1 MWQNNALS
9 QPLAGQQHLA
19 NSGGGGQGGDGS
31 AVGDDGAAAG
41 EALSDAHASAH
52 APSFPVL
59 PPPAALLLQEAPGPV
74 AHLASSGAGTSSKG
88 KAAGP
93 VKSLSH
99 VLAKVHF
106 GDRMAAGG
114 GAPPLSAQ
122 HGTLSNDI
130 YRWFG
135 GLATKLERAL
145 LLPPLISQPV
155 NPQELSGQRRVLL
168 TKLHSIVVARL
179 IDLFPSNEV
188 PKGLNP
194 KWGAPPVSLGCSS
207 IQEYK
212 KKLKKLKVV
221 LDESPEA
228 FRAFRLAFD
237 AGSSS
242 SSSSSAGGDGGSG
255 AAGGAD
261 SAAESSSK
269 KPRRER

>member
-1 MWQNNALS
+1 
-9 QPLAGQQHLA
+9 
-19 NSGGGGQGGDGS
+19 
-31 AVGDDGAAAG
+31 
-41 EALSDAHASAH
+41 
-52 APSFPVL
+52 
-59 PPPAALLLQEAPGPV
+59 
-74 AHLASSGAGTSSKG
+74 
-88 KAAGP
+88 
-93 VKSLSH
+93 
-99 VLAKVHF
+99 
-106 GDRMAAGG
+106 MAAGG

-188 PKGLNP
+188 PKGLKP

-242 SSSSSAGGDGGSG
+242 SSSSSSAGGDGGSG